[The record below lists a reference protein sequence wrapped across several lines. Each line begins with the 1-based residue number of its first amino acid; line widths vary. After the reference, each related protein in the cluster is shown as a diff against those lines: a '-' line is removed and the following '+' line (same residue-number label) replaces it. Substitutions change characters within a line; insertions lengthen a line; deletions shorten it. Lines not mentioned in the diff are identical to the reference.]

1 MSGLFHTLNIGAQ
14 SLYATRQGVDTAGHN
29 IANAQVE
36 GYSRQRV
43 NLTQRDPLETMG
55 ILIGNG
61 AYVESITRSHDDF
74 VEKQLNLA
82 HQESGR
88 SATRAE
94 AMKSI
99 EEVFSPDLSA
109 SISDEATKFFN
120 SLQNLSNFPADATVR
135 TALVEA
141 GHDVAAA
148 FRRVDSSLNA
158 NRQGLN
164 QKIYDI
170 AHKVTDSAREIANLN
185 VKIQISEGGIGEV
198 ANDLRDQ
205 RDKLV
210 RELSQ
215 QIEIKYYEDGH
226 GMLSIRGPSQVTLVD
241 GGHSCSVNLE
251 SNSEN
256 SGLFD
261 VSIMDWEGHSN
272 RNVTNKMDGGAM
284 EALLQVRDVDAV
296 KLIEKNN
303 HMAATLIAEVNDV
316 HQQGFGLGAFS
327 EHQGRN
333 FFEPADDFDSTAASF
348 AVADVI
354 VQSNDAI
361 SAASTANAPGD
372 NVNLNLLI
380 KLKDKRMFSDENVTF
395 NGYYSNLTGALG
407 LDVVRAEHVKS
418 ANDLLVSNINQ
429 KRESVSGV
437 SLDEE
442 AANMMKWQA
451 NFTASSKVI
460 TTIDEMLD
468 TVLQLKR

>member
-1 MSGLFHTLNIGAQ
+1 MAGLFHTLNIGAQ

-43 NLTQRDPLETMG
+43 NLTQRDPLESMG

-61 AYVESITRSHDDF
+61 AYVESITRSHDNF
-74 VEKQLNLA
+74 IENQLNQA
-82 HQESGR
+82 HQEAGH

-148 FRRVDSSLNA
+148 FRRVDTSLNA
-158 NRQGLN
+158 NRQGIN

-170 AHKVTDSAREIANLN
+170 AHQVTDSARDIANLN

-215 QIEIKYYEDGH
+215 QIEIKYYEDEH
-226 GMLSIRGPSQVTLVD
+226 GMLSIRGPNQVTLVD
-241 GGHSCSVNLE
+241 GGHSSSVNLE
-251 SNSEN
+251 RNSQN
-256 SGLFD
+256 GGFYD
-261 VSIMDWEGHSN
+261 VNIVDWEGHSN
-272 RNVTNKMDGGAM
+272 RNVTHKMDGGAM

-303 HMAATLIAEVNDV
+303 TMATTLISEVNDV
-316 HQQGFGLGAFS
+316 HQQGFGLGNFA
-327 EHQGRN
+327 EHQGRD
-333 FFEPADDFDSTAASF
+333 FFEPIADFDSAAANF

-354 VQSNDAI
+354 VESSDAI

-372 NVNLNLLI
+372 NVNLNMLI
-380 KLKDKRMFSDENVTF
+380 RLKDKRMFSDENVTF

-418 ANDLLVSNINQ
+418 ANDLLVANINQ
-429 KRESVSGV
+429 KRESISGV

>member
-1 MSGLFHTLNIGAQ
+1 MAGLFHTLNVGSE

-61 AYVESITRSHDDF
+61 AHVESITRSHDNF
-74 VEKQLNLA
+74 IENQLNKA

-88 SATRAE
+88 ASARAE
-94 AMKSI
+94 SMKSI
-99 EEVFSPDLSA
+99 EEIFSPDLNA

-135 TALVEA
+135 TAVVEA
-141 GHDVAAA
+141 GRDIAAA
-148 FRRVDSSLNA
+148 FRRVDSDLKA

-164 QKIYDI
+164 EKIYDL
-170 AHKVTDSAREIANLN
+170 AHKVTDGAREIANLN
-185 VKIQISEGGIGEV
+185 VKIQVSEAGIGEV

-215 QIEIKYYEDGH
+215 QIEIKYYEDEH
-226 GMLSIRGPSQVTLVD
+226 GMLSVRGPNQVTLVD

-251 SNSEN
+251 RNNEN
-256 SGLFD
+256 DGLYD
-261 VSIMDWEGHSN
+261 VSIMDWEGHTN
-272 RNVTNKMDGGAM
+272 RNVTKKMDGGAM
-284 EALLQVRDVDAV
+284 EALLQVRDSDAV
-296 KLIEKNN
+296 NLIDKNN
-303 HMAATLIAEVNDV
+303 TMAATLIGEVNRV
-316 HQQGFGLGAFS
+316 HQQGYGLGDFS
-327 EHQGRN
+327 ESKGRD
-333 FFEPADDFDSTAASF
+333 FFKPVESFDGAAANF
-348 AVADVI
+348 AVDDAI
-354 VQSNDAI
+354 AESNDAI
-361 SAASTANAPGD
+361 GAASSVNAPGD
-372 NVNLNLLI
+372 NVNLNQI
-380 KLKDKRMFSDENVTF
+380 IQLKDKRMFVDDNVTLT
-395 NGYYSNLTGALG
+395 GYYSNLTGGLG
-407 LDVVRAEHVKS
+407 LDVVRSEHMRA
-418 ANDLLVSNINQ
+418 ANAVLVSNLNQ